1 MKTVIGLVV
10 GLLVVA
16 ALGAGVVL
24 ISNGGIELDVRY
36 LAAGLGAAALILL
49 IAGVVIFNR
58 RRILASAL
66 LVVALACAAVVLLS
80 LRTHE
85 AAAPRVAT
93 TAAPPRPKMLL
104 PGVEAWPGGVV
115 PVCWMTDARASADD
129 AALKAAVTDAEHA
142 WSRVANVRFDD
153 LGACHPGLKAV
164 ALQASRDGDN
174 PEAAVLGYALLGR
187 SDAVRLAFAFPSRS
201 ICARTGDADLLEQCV
216 YGSAVHELGHV
227 LGLPDEAYSAGA
239 PQTCKGLLR
248 GDHPPLAIPYRAASA
263 MNVCDGRHIFGRI
276 SEDDAADLREIYGEG
291 TPAPVAPA
299 PKP

>member
-10 GLLVVA
+10 GLVVAA
-16 ALGAGVVL
+16 ALGAGAVL

-66 LVVALACAAVVLLS
+66 LVVALACGAVVLLS

-85 AAAPRVAT
+85 AAASRVA
-93 TAAPPRPKMLL
+93 AAPPPRPKMLL
-104 PGVEAWPGGVV
+104 PGVQPWPGGTV
-115 PVCWMTDARASADD
+115 PVCWMANARPSPDE

-153 LGACHPGLKAV
+153 LGACHPGLRAV

-174 PEAAVLGYALLGR
+174 PEAAALGYALLGR
-187 SDAVRLAFAFPSRS
+187 PDAVRLAFAFPSRS
-201 ICARTGDADLLEQCV
+201 ICARTGDPDLLEQCV

-276 SEDDAADLREIYGEG
+276 SEDDAADLREIYGGG
-291 TPAPVAPA
+291 TTASVTPVP
-299 PKP
+299 

>member
-16 ALGAGVVL
+16 ALAAGAVL
-24 ISNGGIELDVRY
+24 ISNMGVQYDPRY
-36 LAAGLGAAALILL
+36 VAAAIGAAALILL
-49 IAGVVIFNR
+49 VAGIVIFNR
-58 RRILASAL
+58 GRILAAAL
-66 LVVALACAAVVLLS
+66 LVVALACGAAVVLS
-80 LRTHE
+80 LQTQE
-85 AAAPRVAT
+85 TAAPRLAT
-93 TAAPPRPKMLL
+93 APPPRPTMLL
-104 PGVEAWPGGVV
+104 PGVQAWPGGVV
-115 PVCWMTDARASADD
+115 PVCWMADAQASPDD
-129 AALKAAVTDAEHA
+129 AAFKSAVTDAERA

-164 ALQASRDGDN
+164 ALQGSRDGDN
-174 PEAAVLGYALLGR
+174 PEAAALGYALFGR
-187 SDAVRLAFAFPSRS
+187 PDAVRLAFAFPSRS

-239 PQTCKGLLR
+239 PQTCKYLLR

-263 MNVCDGRHIFGRI
+263 MNVCDGRHLFGRI
-276 SEDDAADLREIYGEG
+276 SEADAADLREIYGGG